1 MKRTPLYA
9 EHVRLG
15 AKIIPFAG
23 WDMPVYYTSIIDEHV
38 AVRKAAGAFD
48 VSHMGDIII
57 RGKGAREL
65 VRRLMTN
72 DIDDLPVGR
81 ALYGHL
87 LDDDGI
93 IIDDVIV
100 YHWIEG
106 EYLMVPNAATTFK
119 VLDWVKAHAD
129 GQEIIDVSERLA
141 CIALQGPKALSILE
155 EITFH
160 DVASM
165 KHFTGAF
172 VDLFAEGENAKGL
185 ADNFDQTGFLCDTIT
200 RQCRPG
206 TKGTVA
212 GDYSELAYVSR
223 TGYTG
228 EDGFEILVEGTS
240 VVPLWNILLRVGA
253 KHGLKPAG
261 LGARD
266 TLRLEMGYLLSGTD
280 FYGAQTSLQTG
291 PKWVIKLEHDFVGKL
306 ALMRQQKEGNYPVL
320 VGLEVHGK
328 GIPRHGYEIVKEGA
342 AVGHVTSGSLSPCL
356 NRGIAMGYVKPPFD
370 EVGTE
375 LEIVVRGSNLPA
387 KVVSTPFYRKKR
399 E

>member
-9 EHVRLG
+9 EHVKLG

-23 WDMPVYYTSIIDEHV
+23 WDMPVFYTSIIDEHV

-57 RGKGAREL
+57 RGRGAREL
-65 VRRLMTN
+65 IRRLMTN
-72 DIDDLPVGR
+72 DIDDWPVGR

-87 LDDDGI
+87 LDDDGV

-141 CIALQGPKALSILE
+141 CIALQGPKAIEILE
-155 EITFH
+155 EITFY
-160 DVASM
+160 DVAGM

-172 VDLFAEGENAKGL
+172 MDLFAEGENTKGL
-185 ADNFDQTGFLCDTIT
+185 ADDFEQAGFLCDTIT

-212 GDYSELAYVSR
+212 GDYSEVGYVSR

-228 EDGFEILVEGTS
+228 EDGFEVLVESTS
-240 VVPLWNILLRVGA
+240 VAPLWRILLRVGE

-291 PKWVIKLEHDFVGKL
+291 PKWVVKLEHDFIGKP
-306 ALMRQQKEGNYPVL
+306 ALVRQQREGDYPVL
-320 VGLEVHGK
+320 VGLEVLGK
-328 GIPRHGYEIVKEGA
+328 GIPRHGYEIVKDGA

-356 NRGIAMGYVKPPFD
+356 NKGIALGYVRPPYH
-370 EVGTE
+370 ELGTN
-375 LEIVVRGSNLPA
+375 LDVLVRGTNLPA
-387 KVVSTPFYRKKR
+387 KVVPTPFYRKKR